1 MIDIDKLKLRD
12 WVQTPRG
19 VGVVQG
25 FVVTGSARDKVIVS
39 LGTFERHHKK
49 LPSLRTG
56 RMHGV
61 WNLVMF
67 TPDVLEPARD

>member
-25 FVVTGSARDKVIVS
+25 FVVTRSEREKVIVS
-39 LGTFERHHKK
+39 LGTFDRYHKK
-49 LPSLRTG
+49 LQRLRTG

-61 WNLVMF
+61 WNLAMF

>member
-1 MIDIDKLKLRD
+1 VIDIDKLRLRD

-25 FVVTGSARDKVIVS
+25 FVVTGSAREKVIVS
-39 LGTFERHHKK
+39 LGTFERYHKK
-49 LPSLRTG
+49 LRIRTG

-67 TPDVLEPARD
+67 TPDVLEQARD